1 MALGSIV
8 IDLLLKTGAF
18 ETDTKKAE
26 RRLREME
33 KTAKRVGAAIGTAI
47 VGGVTAATYA
57 IRSQIQAMDDLS
69 KAALRAHMPTEEFS
83 QLAYAGSLA
92 DVEMGNLVTSMGRL
106 ARAQADA
113 QRGLATQTDAFRKL
127 GIEFEDANGK
137 MRSGMD
143 VLKDFA
149 DVVQNRRG
157 DPEVLA
163 AGMQVFGRSFQNLIP
178 LLSQGRAGLEA
189 AADEADRLGITLGTE
204 AGRQAEE
211 FNDNLTRL
219 QTGIQGV
226 WRAVAADL
234 LPDLVRLTDEM
245 VRGSTEGGRLSGVA
259 QDIADGLRGIGSVI
273 GVVVDA
279 MRVVSGTVR
288 GVMHDL
294 IAMGNAADAGW
305 RALRGDWSGAAGA
318 LRNMLV
324 AREMAADA
332 SADIAKVFEGS
343 GPPDLSPVFA
353 GEGEPAGLFR
363 MSEAEVLAERAR
375 KAAEEAAEAARK
387 EAEARAKAAEAAAKG
402 ARARAEAERE
412 LAEAIREAEEA
423 ERAMTLAMM
432 ESEQRKIDWLNRI
445 DDMVARAEGPAAMAV
460 LTFRRELAEL
470 NAALA
475 VGDISMQDYQRAAQA
490 LGQTLGDVVAE
501 VDVATGEM
509 TVFAEQA
516 ARNIQSFLGDAT
528 YDLLDGKFRDIA
540 DSFSDMIKRMLAELA
555 ASKLLDMLAQIGKNN
570 SGTWW
575 GSILGGL
582 SGTRAS
588 GGNVASG
595 GTYLVGERG
604 PELLRM
610 GPNSGT
616 IVPNHA
622 LGGGG
627 VRVQV
632 INNGPP
638 VQAQASS
645 ETQPDGTQLV
655 RLVLNEVASDIASGG
670 VVARAGKSRF
680 GWKEQV

>member
-26 RRLREME
+26 RRLKEME

-137 MRSGMD
+137 VRAGMD

-149 DVVQNRRG
+149 DVVRRRKG

-178 LLSQGRAGLEA
+178 LLSQGREGLEA
-189 AADEADRLGITLGTE
+189 AADEADRLGYTLDTQ
-204 AGRQAEE
+204 AGQQAEE
-211 FNDNLTRL
+211 FNDNLARL

-245 VRGSTEGGRLSGVA
+245 VRSGTEGDKLASTA
-259 QDIADGLRGIGSVI
+259 TKIADGIRVIADAAMFVGRIFNVAGNAIATLTAYVDALYKSLHGLLTFNWAKLREGINLALIGTTGFMENTGIGMP
-273 GVVVDA
+273 A
-279 MRVVSGTVR
+279 PER
-288 GVMHDL
+288 
-294 IAMGNAADAGW
+294 
-305 RALRGDWSGAAGA
+305 
-318 LRNMLV
+318 
-324 AREMAADA
+324 
-332 SADIAKVFEGS
+332 
-343 GPPDLSPVFA
+343 DLSPIFA
-353 GEGEPAGLFR
+353 GEGPEPAGLFR
-363 MSEAEVLAERAR
+363 MSEAELAMQRAR
-375 KAAEEAAEAARK
+375 EAAAEAAEAARK
-387 EAEARAKAAEAAAKG
+387 EAEARAAASAAAAAG
-402 ARARAEAERE
+402 AKQRAEAEKA
-412 LAEAIREAEEA
+412 LAEAIREVEEA
-423 ERAMTLAMM
+423 DRKAREAEMAA
-432 ESEQRKIDWLNRI
+432 EQYRLDWLNRI
-445 DDMVARAEGPAAMAV
+445 DDLTASVDGQAAVATLE
-460 LTFRRELAEL
+460 FRRALAEA

-475 VGDISMQDYQRAAQA
+475 TGVITMDEYQKYAQA
-490 LGQTLGDVVAE
+490 LGQRLSGVVAE
-501 VDVATGEM
+501 VDTATGEM

-516 ARNIQSFLGDAT
+516 ARNMQDAFADFLFDPFDGGIKGMVSSF
-528 YDLLDGKFRDIA
+528 
-540 DSFSDMIKRMLAELA
+540 AEALRKMAAQAA
-555 ASKLLDMLAQIGKNN
+555 ASEIFKAIGNWAG
-570 SGTWW
+570 GTGTGW
-575 GSILGGL
+575 GAALSAILK
-582 SGTRAS
+582 GTRAN

-610 GPNSGT
+610 GPRSGT

-622 LGGGG
+622 LGGGAAQG
-627 VRVQV
+627 VKVEI
-632 INNGPP
+632 INNTGAE
-638 VQAQASS
+638 VRTESGRA
-645 ETQPDGTQLV
+645 PDGA
-655 RLVLNEVASDIASGG
+655 VLERIIIGAVNKHGSQGALDGLFQQFGAQRKGIALG
-670 VVARAGKSRF
+670 
-680 GWKEQV
+680 

>member
-18 ETDTKKAE
+18 STDTKKAE
-26 RRLREME
+26 RRLKEME
-33 KTAKRVGAAIGTAI
+33 KTAKKVGAAIGTAAVA
-47 VGGVTAATYA
+47 VGSATAYMINSAINSMAQLDKMAQQIGVATEELTGLRYAAEQMAGVTEG
-57 IRSQIQAMDDLS
+57 QFDM
-69 KAALRAHMPTEEFS
+69 ALRRMT
-83 QLAYAGSLA
+83 
-92 DVEMGNLVTSMGRL
+92 R
-106 ARAQADA
+106 R
-113 QRGLATQTDAFRKL
+113 
-127 GIEFEDANGK
+127 IE
-137 MRSGMD
+137 
-143 VLKDFA
+143 
-149 DVVQNRRG
+149 
-157 DPEVLA
+157 
-163 AGMQVFGRSFQNLIP
+163 
-178 LLSQGRAGLEA
+178 EA
-189 AADEADRLGITLGTE
+189 AAGGGPAADALDRMGLSAQKLSRMAPDEQFRKFAEAIRNTSSQGERLRNVMALMDTEGMPLVTMMQQGASAIGEFEAEAARLGLTIETEAARAATEFRANMDRLKSSV
-204 AGRQAEE
+204 
-211 FNDNLTRL
+211 
-219 QTGIQGV
+219 QGV
-226 WRAVAADL
+226 AQQVAANL
-234 LPDLVRLTDEM
+234 LPDLIRLTDEM
-245 VRGSTEGGRLSGVA
+245 VRSGTEGDKLASTATKISDAIRVL
-259 QDIADGLRGIGSVI
+259 GS
-273 GVVVDA
+273 
-279 MRVVSGTVR
+279 VVSGIATVFN
-288 GVMHDL
+288 V
-294 IAMGNAADAGW
+294 AGNALATMMAYVDGLQTSLTGLLTFDWAKLRRGINI
-305 RALRGDWSGAAGA
+305 ALIGT
-318 LRNMLV
+318 
-324 AREMAADA
+324 
-332 SADIAKVFEGS
+332 EGFMENT
-343 GPPDLSPVFA
+343 GIGMPDPVRDLSPVFA
-353 GEGEPAGLFR
+353 DEGEEPAGMFR
-363 MSEAEVLAERAR
+363 MSEAELAMERAR
-375 KAAEEAAEAARK
+375 EAAAEAAEAARR
-387 EAEARAKAAEAAAKG
+387 EAEARAAASAAAAGG
-402 ARARAEAERE
+402 AKERAAAERE
-412 LAEAIREAEEA
+412 LADAIRATEEA
-423 ERAMTLAMM
+423 ERKATEAEMAAEDRRLGWM
-432 ESEQRKIDWLNRI
+432 NRI
-445 DDMVARAEGPAAMAV
+445 DDMVAQVEGPVSVALVNYRRQMAD
-460 LTFRRELAEL
+460 L

-475 VGDISMQDYQRAAQA
+475 VGEVSMENYQRGAQA

-501 VDVATGEM
+501 VDTATGEM

-528 YDLLDGKFRDIA
+528 YDLLDGSFRDIA
-540 DSFSDMIKRMLAELA
+540 DSFSDMIKRMMAELA

-582 SGTRAS
+582 SGERAS

>member
-26 RRLREME
+26 RRLKEME
-33 KTAKRVGAAIGTAI
+33 KTAKKVGAAIGTAI
-47 VGGVTAATYA
+47 AGTATAVTYA
-57 IRSQIQAMDDLS
+57 IRSAISSMDQLNKMAQQIGVATEELTSLRYAAEQMANVTAGQFDM
-69 KAALRAHMPTEEFS
+69 ALRRMNRRISEAAEGGGP
-83 QLAYAGSLA
+83 A
-92 DVEMGNLVTSMGRL
+92 
-106 ARAQADA
+106 ADA
-113 QRGLATQTDAFRKL
+113 
-127 GIEFEDANGK
+127 
-137 MRSGMD
+137 
-143 VLKDFA
+143 LK
-149 DVVQNRRG
+149 R
-157 DPEVLA
+157 
-163 AGMQVFGRSFQNLIP
+163 M
-178 LLSQGRAGLEA
+178 GLEA
-189 AADEADRLGITLGTE
+189 RELARLSPDEQFRKFAEAIRQTSTQGERLRNVMALMDTEGMPLVAMMQQGGDAIRAVEEEAVRLGLTIGTDAANAASDFE
-204 AGRQAEE
+204 S
-211 FNDNLTRL
+211 NMTRL
-219 QTGIQGV
+219 KSSLAGV
-226 WRAVAADL
+226 TTQVASDL

-245 VRGSTEGGRLSGVA
+245 VRTGTEGDRLSDTA
-259 QDIADGLRGIGSVI
+259 RDISDALRGIGAVV
-273 GVVVDA
+273 GVLVDG
-279 MRVVSGTVR
+279 MKIVSGTVR
-288 GVMHDL
+288 GVMYDL
-294 IAMGNAADAGW
+294 ISMGNAADAGW

-318 LRNMLV
+318 LRDAMT
-324 AREMAADA
+324 AREMAAEA

-343 GPPDLSPVFA
+343 PGPDRSIVFA

-363 MSEAEVLAERAR
+363 MSEAELAMQRAR
-375 KAAEEAAEAARK
+375 EAAAEAAEAARK
-387 EAEARAKAAEAAAKG
+387 EAEARAAASAAAAAG
-402 ARARAEAERE
+402 AKQRAEAEKA
-412 LAEAIREAEEA
+412 LAEAIREVEEA
-423 ERAMTLAMM
+423 DRKAREAEMAA
-432 ESEQRKIDWLNRI
+432 EQYRLDWLNRI
-445 DDMVARAEGPAAMAV
+445 DDLTASIDGRAAVATLE
-460 LTFRRELAEL
+460 FRRALAEA

-475 VGDISMQDYQRAAQA
+475 TGVITMDEYQRYAQA
-490 LGQTLGDVVAE
+490 LGQRLSGVVAE

-516 ARNIQSFLGDAT
+516 ARNIQSFLGEAT
-528 YDLLDGKFRDIA
+528 FDLLDGKFRDIA
-540 DSFSDMIKRMLAELA
+540 DSFSEMIKRMLAEI
-555 ASKLLDMLAQIGKNN
+555 ASSRILDMLAQIGKSN

-575 GSILGGL
+575 GSMLGGL
-582 SGTRAS
+582 SGARAS